1 MTIDSMEMF
10 EPVTSRWF
18 KNTLGEPTIVQKEAW
33 RSIADGFDTLV
44 SAPTGTGKTLS
55 AFLVYIDQLMRLARE
70 EKLKEEL
77 YVIYVSPLKSLAG
90 DIKENLKK
98 PLHGIL
104 GEVIKQ
110 NREDNIITQDNE
122 DEFIRQDK
130 DGIIKEDNRE
140 ERGNKKEYLLLNESK
155 NLSVNGTQ
163 PSKQNSKI
171 PSISV
176 AIRTGD
182 TTPQERRQMIKHPP
196 HILITTP
203 ESLYLLLTSKSGQG
217 IIKTAKVVIIDELHA
232 LIDSKRGA
240 HLMLSIARLDKLC
253 GKPLQR
259 IGLSATIEPL
269 DLAANYLSPGPAK
282 IVAPKMT
289 KKVKFLI
296 TSPLS
301 EEVGIRKTPVWEEI
315 AAIIYDSCR
324 KVRSVIAFVEGR
336 RFAEKLAYYVN
347 QLGGDGF
354 ARTHHGSLSKEQRL
368 EVEQSLR
375 DGKLRLL
382 CATSSMELGIDV
394 GEIDEVFQIG
404 CPMSIS
410 STMQRLGR
418 AGHNPDRVSVMQMF
432 PRAPIEGLY
441 CGLTAE
447 VARQGKVEYAKP
459 PRMCFDILAQH
470 LVSMATGD
478 GYQVQEV
485 LEILPRAYPFKDIN
499 IEDVRDVL
507 KMLAGD
513 YEHEREIPV
522 RPRIL
527 YDRIHDRVEGD
538 PYSRMLAV
546 STGGTIPDKG
556 LYQVKSEE
564 GVKLGELDEEFVY
577 ESRVG
582 EKFLLGTFGWKIVNI
597 QKDAV
602 IVAPASSGNAKLPF
616 WKGEKKGRGL
626 KTGLA
631 FGELLRKLSRANEAG
646 SLLEDLKA
654 FGLDQAA
661 STGAYEFIQ
670 RQLKATGCLPN
681 DKTILIEH
689 FKDEAGC
696 FQMMVHS
703 VFGREVNEP
712 LAILIQE
719 AASMSLQ
726 RVINYVADDDGFLL
740 FPYDGQPLP
749 EGLLTMISPST
760 LRGVLEAKLIAT
772 PLFQISFRYNMGRA
786 MMMGVRKSG
795 RQPLWVQRMRCAQML
810 DSILSYGNHPIIRET
825 KRECLEDIWNL
836 PGLEYVIHGILSNSI
851 EIREMYLEF
860 PSPMSL
866 PFRRQTEGAMM
877 YDYAPSTMGILDASR
892 KALEQAN
899 NLQPEQKMIEE
910 VSKRVK
916 LPENKQELHTLLMIE
931 GDMIAGELELPIDW
945 LLSLVEE
952 GFACYIEPGLWIATE
967 QIKLYEDALVQRENK
982 ACQQILR
989 RTLRYRGGQTAK
1001 QLMERYY
1008 IPEEVI
1014 LTNLSALCEQG
1025 AIVKQGEYYYH
1036 STLYEKALKL
1046 TVYERRE
1053 QIKTLPKERFA
1064 ALLAGKTAITASPK
1078 EQLSKVLDQFV
1089 GQVIQ
1094 PSFLETVLLPA
1105 RVAKYRPDLLD
1116 SLLSQ
1121 GSFQYRVTKG
1131 GISFHYS
1138 EDIDWEA
1145 LLPTVDI
1152 PLEETEQMLYEA
1164 LQKRGASFLN
1174 SLTSLLSGKSPY
1186 EAILSLL
1193 EKGLVC
1199 ADSFVPVRMWLNK
1212 EKLKKGNVRQL
1223 VNARVMVMTSGRFE
1237 VARPFKDVAIEQTLE
1252 RLFDQ
1257 VVIVCKETVRGISWA
1272 DALKE
1277 LSVWEYTKR
1286 ARRGYFVE
1294 GLSGIQFIREK
1305 DFISTMYTLEHPKK
1319 EILWLSAIDPYQI
1332 WGKYLSYEKDRSF
1345 VQVAGTIVALSQGVP
1360 IAVFERQGKAL
1371 KVFELEE
1378 LKSALELFVL
1388 DFERKCFYPS
1398 TNRLVIK
1405 EFPKEAEEA
1414 LSLVGFKK
1422 EIADY
1427 VLYRK

>member
-1 MTIDSMEMF
+1 MNIDSMEMF
-10 EPVTSRWF
+10 DSATKSWF
-18 KNTLGEPTIVQKEAW
+18 KQTLGEPTIVQKEAW

-70 EKLKEEL
+70 DKLNEEL

-90 DIKENLKK
+90 DIRENLKK
-98 PLHGIL
+98 PLNGIL
-104 GEVIKQ
+104 GEIIKQ
-110 NREDNIITQDNE
+110 EKEEVLGEGKETDFKEDKLITQLENQLANKPTNQE
-122 DEFIRQDK
+122 MK
-130 DGIIKEDNRE
+130 
-140 ERGNKKEYLLLNESK
+140 GNYPCKLT
-155 NLSVNGTQ
+155 SV
-163 PSKQNSKI
+163 I
-171 PSISV
+171 PSISI
-176 AIRTGD
+176 ALRTGD
-182 TTPQERRQMIKHPP
+182 TTSAERRQMIKHPP

-217 IIKTAKVVIIDELHA
+217 ILKTAKAVIIDELHA

-240 HLMLSIARLDKLC
+240 HLMLSIARLDHLC
-253 GKPLQR
+253 GRALQR

-269 DLAANYLSPGPAK
+269 ELAANYLSPGPAK
-282 IVAPKMT
+282 IVAPEMI
-289 KKVKFLI
+289 KKVKFII

-315 AAIIYDSCR
+315 AAIIYDSSR
-324 KVRSVIAFVEGR
+324 KARSVIAFVEGR
-336 RFAEKLAYYVN
+336 RYAEKLAHYVN

-354 ARTHHGSLSKEQRL
+354 ARTHHGSLSKEQRF

-404 CPMSIS
+404 CPMTIS

-418 AGHNPDRVSVMQMF
+418 AGHNPNRVSVMQMF

-459 PRMCFDILAQH
+459 PRMCLDVLSQH

-478 GYQVQEV
+478 GYEVHEV
-485 LEILPRAYPFKDIN
+485 LEILSRAYPFLEVT
-499 IEDVRDVL
+499 IEDIHDVL

-522 RPRIL
+522 RPRVL

-546 STGGTIPDKG
+546 SAGGTIPDKG

-582 EKFLLGTFGWKIVNI
+582 EKFLLGTFGWKIVHI

-602 IVAPASSGNAKLPF
+602 IVAPASTGSAKLPF

-631 FGELLRKLSRANEAG
+631 FGELLRKLSRANEADR
-646 SLLEDLKA
+646 LLEELKE

-661 STGAYEFIQ
+661 ATGASEFIK
-670 RQLKATGCLPN
+670 RQIKVTGCLPN
-681 DKTILIEH
+681 DKIILVEH
-689 FKDEAGC
+689 FKDETGNY
-696 FQMMVHS
+696 QMMVHS
-703 VFGREVNEP
+703 VFGKEVNEP

-719 AASMSLQ
+719 AASRSLQ
-726 RVINYVADDDGFLL
+726 RVINYVVDDDGFLL

-749 EGLLTMISPST
+749 EGLLSIISPTT
-760 LRGVLEAKLIAT
+760 LRGVLEARLIAT
-772 PLFQISFRYNMGRA
+772 PLFQINFRYNMGRA
-786 MMMGVRKSG
+786 MMLGVRKAG

-810 DSILSYGNHPIIRET
+810 DSILSYQNHPIIRET
-825 KRECLEDIWNL
+825 KRECLEDIWDL
-836 PGLEYVIHGILSNSI
+836 PGLMYVVHGILSNTLSV
-851 EIREMYLEF
+851 REMYLEL

-866 PFRRQTEGAMM
+866 PFRRQTEGSMM

-910 VSKRVK
+910 VSRRVS
-916 LPENKQELHTLLMIE
+916 LPENEQELHSLLMME
-931 GDMIAGELELPIDW
+931 GDIIAGELEVPIDW
-945 LLSLVEE
+945 LLSLVND
-952 GFACYIEPGLWIATE
+952 GRVRYIEPGLWIATE
-967 QIKLYEDALVQRENK
+967 QLELYEEALIQNEEQ
-982 ACQQILR
+982 ACQKILR
-989 RTLRYRGGQTAK
+989 RAVRYRGGQTAE
-1001 QLMERYY
+1001 QLRERYY
-1008 IPEEVI
+1008 LPEDI
-1014 LTNLSALCEQG
+1014 INANISTLCDQG
-1025 AIVKQGEYYYH
+1025 AIIKQGEYYYH
-1036 STLYEKALKL
+1036 TTLYEKALKL
-1046 TVYERRE
+1046 TVFERRE
-1053 QIKTLPKERFA
+1053 QINTLPRERFA
-1064 ALLAGKTAITASPK
+1064 ALLAGKTNTIGTPR
-1078 EQLSKVLDQFV
+1078 EQLSKVMEQLV
-1089 GQVIQ
+1089 GLVFQ
-1094 PSFLETVLLPA
+1094 PSLLETVLLPA
-1105 RVAKYRPDLLD
+1105 RVAKYRSDILD
-1116 SLLSQ
+1116 TLLSQ
-1121 GSFQYRVTKG
+1121 GNYQYRVRKE

-1138 EDIDWEA
+1138 EDVDWEA
-1145 LLPTVDI
+1145 TIPTPEL
-1152 PLEETEQMLYEA
+1152 PLEETEQILYEA

-1174 SLTSLLSGKSPY
+1174 SLTSQLFGKSPY
-1186 EAILSLL
+1186 ESILSLL

-1199 ADSFVPVRMWLNK
+1199 ADSFVPVRMWQNS

-1223 VNARVMVMTSGRFE
+1223 VNARFMVMSSGRFE
-1237 VARPFKDVAIEQTLE
+1237 VTRPLKDRTIEEKLE

-1257 VVIVCKETVRGISWA
+1257 VVIICRETVRGVSWA
-1272 DALKE
+1272 EALKE

-1305 DFISTMYTLEHPKK
+1305 DFISTMYALEHPKK
-1319 EILWLSAIDPYQI
+1319 EVVWLSAMDPYQI
-1332 WGKYLSYEKDRSF
+1332 WGKYFPYEKERSF
-1345 VQVAGTIVALSQGVP
+1345 VQVAGTVVALSGGVP
-1360 IAVFERQGKAL
+1360 IAVFERQGKTL
-1371 KVFELEE
+1371 KVFDFEE
-1378 LKSALELFVL
+1378 LKDALELFVL
-1388 DFERKCFYPS
+1388 DYERKCIYPNC
-1398 TNRLVIK
+1398 NRLIIK
-1405 EFPKEAEEA
+1405 DYPKEAEEA
-1414 LSLVGFKK
+1414 LSMIGFKK
-1422 EIADY
+1422 EITDY

>member
-1 MTIDSMEMF
+1 MAIDSMDMF
-10 EPVTSRWF
+10 DSVTSRWF
-18 KNTLGEPTIVQKEAW
+18 QQALGEPTMVQKEAW

-70 EKLKEEL
+70 EKLKEEI

-90 DIKENLKK
+90 DIRENLKK

-104 GEVIKQ
+104 GEIIKQ
-110 NREDNIITQDNE
+110 E
-122 DEFIRQDK
+122 K
-130 DGIIKEDNRE
+130 DSEL
-140 ERGNKKEYLLLNESK
+140 KK
-155 NLSVNGTQ
+155 Q
-163 PSKQNSKI
+163 II

-176 AIRTGD
+176 AVRTGD
-182 TTPQERRQMIKHPP
+182 TTPAERRQMIKHPP

-217 IIKTAKVVIIDELHA
+217 MLNTARVVIIDELHA

-240 HLMLSIARLDKLC
+240 HLMLSIARLDRLC
-253 GKPLQR
+253 GQPLQR

-269 DLAANYLSPGPAK
+269 ELAANYLSPEPAK
-282 IVAPKMT
+282 IVAPTMT
-289 KKVKFLI
+289 KKRKFMI

-315 AAIIYDSCR
+315 AAIIYDSCC
-324 KVRSVIAFVEGR
+324 KARSVIAFVEGR
-336 RFAEKLAYYVN
+336 RFAEKLAHYVN

-404 CPMSIS
+404 CPRTIS

-432 PRAPIEGLY
+432 PRSPIEGLY

-447 VARQGKVEYAKP
+447 VAKQGRVEDAKP
-459 PRMCFDILAQH
+459 PRMCFDVLAQH

-478 GYQVQEV
+478 GYEVQEV
-485 LEILPRAYPFKDIN
+485 LDILARAYPFREVTLKDIH
-499 IEDVRDVL
+499 DVL

-546 STGGTIPDKG
+546 SAGGTIPDKG

-602 IVAPASSGNAKLPF
+602 IVAPASSGSAKLPF
-616 WKGEKKGRGL
+616 WKGEIKGRGL

-631 FGELLRKLSRANEAG
+631 FGELLRKLSRANEADC
-646 SLLEDLKA
+646 SFEELKA
-654 FGLDQAA
+654 FGMDQAA
-661 STGAYEFIQ
+661 ATGAGEFIK
-670 RQLKATGCLPN
+670 RQIKATGCLPD

-689 FKDEAGC
+689 FKDETGSY
-696 FQMMVHS
+696 QMMVHS

-719 AASMSLQ
+719 AASRSLQ
-726 RVINYVADDDGFLL
+726 RVINYVVDDDGFLL
-740 FPYDGQPLP
+740 YPYDGQPLP
-749 EGLLTMISPST
+749 EGLLTMISPA
-760 LRGVLEAKLIAT
+760 LLQGVLEARLIAT
-772 PLFQISFRYNMGRA
+772 PLFQITFRYNMGRS
-786 MMMGVRKSG
+786 MMMGVRKNG

-810 DSILSYGNHPIIRET
+810 DSILSYESHPIIRET

-836 PGLEYVIHGILSNSI
+836 PGLMHVIHGILSNTI
-851 EIREMYLEF
+851 EVREMFLEL

-877 YDYAPSTMGILDASR
+877 YDYAPSTTGILDASR

-899 NLQPEQKMIEE
+899 NLQPEHKMIEE
-910 VSKRVK
+910 VSKRAS
-916 LPENKQELHTLLMIE
+916 LPVNEQELHTLLMIE
-931 GDMIAGELELPIDW
+931 GDMIAGELKVSIDW
-945 LLSLVEE
+945 LLSLVSE
-952 GFACYIEPGLWIATE
+952 GLVHYIEPGLWIATE
-967 QIKLYEDALVQRENK
+967 QLELYERALNKRETE
-982 ACQQILR
+982 ACQKILR
-989 RTLRYRGGQTAK
+989 RAVRYRGGQAVK
-1001 QLMERYY
+1001 QLVERYY
-1008 IPEEVI
+1008 LPEDVI
-1014 LTNLSALCEQG
+1014 LDNLTSLCDQG
-1025 AIVKQGEYYYH
+1025 SVIKQGEYYYH
-1036 STLYEKALKL
+1036 TTLYEKALKL
-1046 TVYERRE
+1046 TVYERRD
-1053 QIKTLPKERFA
+1053 QIKTLPKERFT
-1064 ALLAGKTAITASPK
+1064 ALLAGKTEFTASPK
-1078 EQLSKVLDQFV
+1078 EQLSKVLEQFV
-1089 GQVIQ
+1089 GSVFQ
-1094 PSFLETVLLPA
+1094 PSLLENVLLPA

-1116 SLLSQ
+1116 ALLSQ
-1121 GSFQYRVTKG
+1121 GYFQYRITKE

-1138 EDIDWEA
+1138 EDVDWEA
-1145 LLPTVDI
+1145 SLPSPEP
-1152 PLEETEQMLYEA
+1152 PLEETEQLLYEA
-1164 LQKRGASFLN
+1164 MQKRGASFLN
-1174 SLTSLLSGKSPY
+1174 SLTSLLAGKSLY
-1186 EAILSLL
+1186 EAVLSLL

-1199 ADSFVPVRMWLNK
+1199 ADSFVPIRMWLNN

-1223 VNARVMVMTSGRFE
+1223 VNAKVMVMSSGRFE
-1237 VARPFKDVAIEQTLE
+1237 VARPLKEATMEQKLE

-1257 VVIVCKETVRGISWA
+1257 VVIVCRETVRGISWA
-1272 DALKE
+1272 EALKE
-1277 LSVWEYTKR
+1277 LSVWEYTER

-1319 EILWLSAIDPYQI
+1319 EILWLSAMDPYQI
-1332 WGKYLSYEKDRSF
+1332 WGKYFPYEKERSF
-1345 VQVAGTIVALSQGVP
+1345 VQVAGTVVALSSGVP
-1360 IAVFERQGKAL
+1360 IAVFERQGKTL
-1371 KVFELEE
+1371 KVFDFEV

-1388 DFERKCFYPS
+1388 DYERKCFYPNGS
-1398 TNRLVIK
+1398 RLVIK
-1405 EFPKEAEEA
+1405 EYPKEAEEV
-1414 LSLVGFKK
+1414 LSAVGFRK
-1422 EIADY
+1422 EITDY

>member
-1 MTIDSMEMF
+1 MSIDSMEMF
-10 EPVTSRWF
+10 NSVTTRWF
-18 KNTLGEPTIVQKEAW
+18 KQTLGEPTIVQKEAW
-33 RSIADGFDTLV
+33 RSIEDGFDTLV

-55 AFLVYIDQLMRLARE
+55 AFLVYIDRLMNLARD

-90 DIKENLKK
+90 DIRENLKK

-104 GEVIKQ
+104 GEIIKQ
-110 NREDNIITQDNE
+110 E
-122 DEFIRQDK
+122 
-130 DGIIKEDNRE
+130 KEAELEVR
-140 ERGNKKEYLLLNESK
+140 KESK
-155 NLSVNGTQ
+155 NRKT
-163 PSKQNSKI
+163 I
-171 PSISV
+171 PSISI
-176 AIRTGD
+176 ALRTGD

-217 IIKTAKVVIIDELHA
+217 ILKTAKTVIIDELHA

-269 DLAANYLSPGPAK
+269 GLAANYLSPGPAK
-282 IVAPKMT
+282 IVAPKMN

-301 EEVGIRKTPVWEEI
+301 EEVGIRKTPIWEEI
-315 AAIIYDSCR
+315 AAIIYDSCN
-324 KVRSVIAFVEGR
+324 KARSVIAFVEGR
-336 RFAEKLAYYVN
+336 RFAEKLAHYVN
-347 QLGGDGF
+347 QIGGEGF

-404 CPMSIS
+404 CPMTIS

-432 PRAPIEGLY
+432 PRAPMEGLY

-459 PRMCFDILAQH
+459 PRMCLDVLAQH
-470 LVSMATGD
+470 LVSMATGE
-478 GYQVQEV
+478 GYEVQEV
-485 LEILPRAYPFKDIN
+485 LDILPRAYPFKEVT

-527 YDRIHDRVEGD
+527 YNRIHERVEGD

-546 STGGTIPDKG
+546 SAGGTIPDKG

-582 EKFLLGTFGWKIVNI
+582 EKFLLGTFGWKIVSI

-616 WKGEKKGRGL
+616 WKGEKKGRGI

-631 FGELLRKLSRANEAG
+631 FGELLRKLSRANEADC
-646 SLLEDLKA
+646 LLEDLKE

-661 STGAYEFIQ
+661 ATGVYEFIR
-670 RQLKATGCLPN
+670 RQLKATGCLPD

-719 AASMSLQ
+719 AASKTLQ

-749 EGLLTMISPST
+749 EGLLTLISPVT

-786 MMMGVRKSG
+786 MMMGVRKNG

-810 DSILSYGNHPIIRET
+810 DSILSYENHPIIKET

-836 PGLEYVIHGILSNSI
+836 PGIEYVIHGILSNTI
-851 EIREMYLEF
+851 EVREMFLEL

-866 PFRRQTEGAMM
+866 PFRRQTEGSMM
-877 YDYAPSTMGILDASR
+877 YDYAPLTTGILDASR
-892 KALEQAN
+892 KALEQAD
-899 NLQPEQKMIEE
+899 NLQPEHKMIEE
-910 VSKRVK
+910 VSKRVS
-916 LPENKQELHTLLMIE
+916 LPMNEQELHTLLMIE
-931 GDMIAGELELPIDW
+931 GDMIAGELQVPIDW
-945 LLSLVEE
+945 LLTLVSE
-952 GFACYIEPGLWIATE
+952 GQVCYIEPGLWIAAE
-967 QIKLYEDALVQRENK
+967 QIKLYEDALIHKEEQ
-982 ACQQILR
+982 ACQQIMR
-989 RTLRYRGGQTAK
+989 RAVRYRGGQTVK
-1001 QLMERYY
+1001 QLMERYFL
-1008 IPEEVI
+1008 PEDVI
-1014 LTNLSALCEQG
+1014 LTNLSSLCEQG
-1025 AIVKQGEYYYH
+1025 SLIKQEEYYYH
-1036 STLYEKALKL
+1036 RTPYEKALKL
-1046 TVYERRE
+1046 TVYERRD
-1053 QIKTLPKERFA
+1053 QIKTQPKERFA
-1064 ALLAGKTAITASPK
+1064 ALLAGKTVITASPK
-1078 EQLSKVLDQFV
+1078 EQLSKVLEQFV
-1089 GQVIQ
+1089 GQVFQ
-1094 PSFLETVLLPA
+1094 PSLLESVLLPA

-1121 GSFQYRVTKG
+1121 GGFQYRVTKEG
-1131 GISFHYS
+1131 VRFQYS
-1138 EDIDWEA
+1138 DDIDWEA
-1145 LLPTVDI
+1145 SLKAPEP
-1152 PLEETEQMLYEA
+1152 PLEETEQILYEA

-1174 SLTSLLSGKSPY
+1174 SLTSMLSGKSPY

-1199 ADSFVPVRMWLNK
+1199 ADSFVPVRMWLNG
-1212 EKLKKGNVRQL
+1212 EKLKKGNVRQI
-1223 VNARVMVMTSGRFE
+1223 VNARVMVMTSGRYE
-1237 VARPFKDVAIEQTLE
+1237 VVRPLKEVTIEETLD

-1257 VVIVCKETVRGISWA
+1257 VVIVCRETVRGITWS

-1277 LSVWEYTKR
+1277 LSVWEYTQR

-1319 EILWLSAIDPYQI
+1319 EILWLAAMDPYQI
-1332 WGKYLSYEKDRSF
+1332 WGKYFPYERDRSF
-1345 VQVAGTIVALSQGVP
+1345 IQVAGTVVALSSGVP
-1360 IAVFERQGKAL
+1360 IAVFERQGKTL
-1371 KVFELEE
+1371 KVFEYED
-1378 LKSALELFVL
+1378 LKSALEQFVL
-1388 DFERKCFYPS
+1388 DYERKCFYPAS
-1398 TNRLVIK
+1398 NRVVIK
-1405 EFPKEAEEA
+1405 EYPKEAEEA
-1414 LSLVGFKK
+1414 LSMVGFKK
-1422 EIADY
+1422 EITDY